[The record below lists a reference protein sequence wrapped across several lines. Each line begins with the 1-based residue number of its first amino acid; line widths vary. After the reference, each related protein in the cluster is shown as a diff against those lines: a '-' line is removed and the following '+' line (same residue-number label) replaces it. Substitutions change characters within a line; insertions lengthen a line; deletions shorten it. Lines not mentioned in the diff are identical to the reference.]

1 MSQPNTTLAFQ
12 HSAQY
17 WDDRYRLEGNSG
29 AGSYG
34 CLADF
39 KAGVLNQ
46 FVEKESITSVMEFG
60 CGDGNQLSLA
70 RYPRYT
76 GFDVS
81 AHALERCQSRF
92 ASDPTK
98 DFHPVSAWNG
108 QTAELALSL
117 DVIYHLI
124 EDEVFTRYMTTLFSA
139 AERFVIIYAS
149 NNEELN
155 ALLGGHVKHVRHRK
169 FTDWIVKNMAA
180 EWVLEDWVPNQYPFD
195 IRNQEN
201 TSFADFYIF
210 RRVEGESV
218 EERL

>member
-1 MSQPNTTLAFQ
+1 MSQPNNTLAFQ

-39 KAGVLNQ
+39 KAEVLNR
-46 FVEKESITSVMEFG
+46 FVEKENISSVMEFG

-92 ASDPTK
+92 ANDPTK
-98 DFHPVSAWNG
+98 HFYPVNAWNG

-124 EDEVFTRYMTTLFSA
+124 EDEVFAHYMTTLFSA

-169 FTDWIVKNMAA
+169 FTDWIVKNMTA
-180 EWVLEDWVPNQYPFD
+180 EWVLEDWVPNRYPFD
-195 IRNQEN
+195 VRKQDN

-210 RRVEGESV
+210 RRI
-218 EERL
+218 EEQ